1 MFEDAAIGRPARR
14 PFSLPLKV
22 PGRLL
27 IFWGLAAVIVPTVW
41 VTSGALGFEGRVA
54 LVTFAL
60 AALAWCLTS
69 IGSTYIALIAALV
82 PTMLGFDEP
91 ESFFRIVGNAL
102 FWLLLGAFIV
112 AAAFTSSGLAQRL
125 AQAIMRGRTT
135 TRGLFLRLTGVILLS
150 ALVVPATSSRAALFL
165 PVYDSLGR
173 SLREPRIQRALALL
187 IPVAILLSAAA
198 SLIGAG
204 AHLLMVEL
212 VVGLGGERIGYFQW
226 LVWGLPFAAASC
238 LLSAWVIS
246 RLFLSRAERRRTL
259 AFPDAE
265 QGGGPPLSRK
275 ERLVLWVVAALVLL
289 WISEPLH
296 GLHATLV
303 ALCGALI
310 VTAPRIG
317 VISLKEGMKAVN
329 WNLLVFMAATIK
341 LGQTL
346 VETGAAAWLI
356 ESAFGLVARGPAAL
370 VAMVIVVSTLAHLV
384 VTSRTAPLLDP
395 GAGGRAAR
403 GLGGARPAGPGLRLD
418 HCRRLLPD
426 PAGQRQ
432 ALGHVRGAGGHDLR
446 ARRPAA
452 PQRLADPAAPAAAGA
467 FRGAGLALA
476 GARSPDPFHRHAAAA
491 GGRVGPDL
499 TSIESNRRRRRGW
512 RRFLAEHEREVD
524 R

>member
-1 MFEDAAIGRPARR
+1 MFEDAVMGRPARR
-14 PFSLPLKV
+14 PLSFPLQV

-27 IFWGLAAVIVPTVW
+27 TFWGLAAVMVPAIW

-82 PTMLGFDEP
+82 PTILGFDEP

-112 AAAFTSSGLAQRL
+112 AAAFTRSGLAQRL

-165 PVYDSLGR
+165 PIYHSLGK
-173 SLREPRIQRALALL
+173 SLREPRILRALALL

-246 RLFLSRAERRRTL
+246 RLFLSKAERQQPL
-259 AFPDAE
+259 AFEGAE
-265 QGGGPPLSRK
+265 AGAARQPLSRS
-275 ERLVLWVVAALVLL
+275 ERLVLWVVGALVLL

-303 ALCGALI
+303 AVCGALI

-317 VISLKEGMKAVN
+317 AISLKEGMKAVN

-356 ESAFGLVARGPAAL
+356 ESAFGLVAKGPAAL

-384 VTSRTAPLLDP
+384 VTSRTARSSILVPVVAMLAASAGLDP
-395 GAGGRAAR
+395 
-403 GLGGARPAGPGLRLD
+403 
-418 HCRRLLPD
+418 
-426 PAGQRQ
+426 
-432 ALGHVRGAGGHDLR
+432 
-446 ARRPAA
+446 
-452 PQRLADPAAPAAAGA
+452 
-467 FRGAGLALA
+467 LALA
-476 GARSPDPFHRHAAAA
+476 FVSTIAA
-491 GGRVGPDL
+491 GYCLTLPVSAKPLAMFAELEGTTFAPGDL
-499 TSIESNRRRRRGW
+499 LRLSAWLIPLHLLL
-512 RRFLAEHEREVD
+512 LALFAAVVWPWLGLD
-524 R
+524 LQTLSAGNLPPPGAASAQI